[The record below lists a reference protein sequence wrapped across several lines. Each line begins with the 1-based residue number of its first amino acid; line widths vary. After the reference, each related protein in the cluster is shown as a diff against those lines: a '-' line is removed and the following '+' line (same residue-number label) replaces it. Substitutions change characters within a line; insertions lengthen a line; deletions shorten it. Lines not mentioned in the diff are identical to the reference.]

1 MEDKIRR
8 IMDDSTDYQTGEVD
22 AEIAISKLLVLFNV
36 SGSAET
42 KEQKNCEHE
51 YYDTYFCNAD
61 GDSFEL
67 DDIKCIKCGKIELEI

>member
-1 MEDKIRR
+1 MEEKILE
-8 IMDDSTDYQTGEVD
+8 ILKDNEEWEVSLENT
-22 AEIAISKLLVLFNV
+22 AKELLNLFSV

-67 DDIKCIKCGKIELEI
+67 DDVKCIKCGKIDLEI